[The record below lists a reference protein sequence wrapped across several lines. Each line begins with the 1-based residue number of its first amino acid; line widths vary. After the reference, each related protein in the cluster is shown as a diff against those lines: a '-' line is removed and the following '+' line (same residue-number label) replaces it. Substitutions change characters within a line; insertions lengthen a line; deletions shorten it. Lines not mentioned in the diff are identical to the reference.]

1 MKRRFN
7 FAVLLAILVVIFS
20 LTGCGSSTASNQETK
35 KETKTVEVTAKA
47 DNKVEQEPKQ
57 ENSVDQTKP
66 EAAPAVTTEKQQAG
80 SKPAA
85 PQTESGQS
93 AQPVQKSSAQAEPT
107 TPAPTSKKSATS
119 TAKPAGTTPSTS
131 TNPAAKA
138 TTSTT
143 AKTST
148 TTQTTTAA
156 PVVKPAVPA
165 PKPVT
170 TVTLSIAGPKDKGT
184 ILAPTKIKINDGD
197 TIFDVVKRTNIDI
210 DSSGSGA
217 TAYIEG
223 IDNIYEFDYGAKSG
237 WVFKHNGVS
246 ITKSIGV
253 IKVKAGD
260 RIECYYTE

>member
-20 LTGCGSSTASNQETK
+20 LTGCGSSTASNQDTK
-35 KETKTVEVTAKA
+35 KETKTVEVAAKA
-47 DNKVEQEPKQ
+47 DNKAEQESKQ
-57 ENSVDQTKP
+57 QITVEETKP
-66 EAAPAVTTEKQQAG
+66 AAAPAVTEEKQQPA

-85 PQTESGQS
+85 PKMESGPS
-93 AQPVQKSSAQAEPT
+93 PQPVQKSSAAAKPS
-107 TPAPTSKKSATS
+107 TPATTSKSAVTS
-119 TAKPAGTTPSTS
+119 TAKPAGTTTSST
-131 TNPAAKA
+131 TNQAAK
-138 TTSTT
+138 TTTNT
-143 AKTST
+143 KT
-148 TTQTTTAA
+148 TTQTT

-165 PKPVT
+165 PKPVA
-170 TVTLSIAGPKDKGT
+170 TVTLSIVGPKDKGT
-184 ILAPTKIKINDGD
+184 ILAPTKVKINDGD

>member
-7 FAVLLAILVVIFS
+7 FAVLFAFLVVILS
-20 LTGCGSSTASNQETK
+20 LTGCGSSTASNQETQ
-35 KETKTVEVTAKA
+35 KETKTVAVTAKA
-47 DNKVEQEPKQ
+47 DNKTEQDSKQ
-57 ENSVDQTKP
+57 QNAVDQTKSS
-66 EAAPAVTTEKQQAG
+66 AAPAVKEEKQQAA
-80 SKPAA
+80 SKPA
-85 PQTESGQS
+85 PQTESRQS

-107 TPAPTSKKSATS
+107 TPATTSKKSITS
-119 TAKPAGTTPSTS
+119 TAKPAGTTAST
-131 TNPAAKA
+131 TTTPAAKA
-138 TTSTT
+138 TTSTA
-143 AKTST
+143 AKTT
-148 TTQTTTAA
+148 TTPQTTTTA

-170 TVTLSIAGPKDKGT
+170 TVTLSIVGPKDKGT
-184 ILAPTKIKINDGD
+184 ILAPTKVKINDGN
-197 TIFDVVKRTNIDI
+197 TIFDVLKRTNIDI

-223 IDNIYEFDYGAKSG
+223 INNIYEFDYGAKSG
-237 WVFKHNGVS
+237 WVFKLNGAS